1 MSEATATNDW
11 YHDWVRLH
19 CRVTGLA
26 AEEQLLALRGV
37 VVRNWTANAGEL
49 AAVTERWAANGVQLR
64 WLSDLNGTLRR
75 MLLDLRAE
83 VAHYAPPEPAAARG
97 CRWCGGRGLV
107 VVPIPECVENDPL
120 PRLVPYAGGAN
131 VQTGTVLCDDAYCA
145 AGAEAR
151 RREDARDTKRHLST
165 FGAYCIRLDVPP
177 DALLGLLAEHER
189 ARRADVCARPEFAP
203 GRDPVRVRFRR
214 PEAA

>member
-1 MSEATATNDW
+1 VTEPSNDW
-11 YHDWVRLH
+11 YADWVALH
-19 CRVTGLA
+19 CRVTGLQ

-37 VVRNWTANAGEL
+37 AVRNWTANAGEL
-49 AAVTERWAANGVQLR
+49 AAVTERWAANGVQIR

-83 VAHYAPPEPAAARG
+83 TAHYAPPPERPAGRT
-97 CRWCGGRGLV
+97 CRWCEGRGLV
-107 VVPIPECVENDPL
+107 RVPVPECVAVDPL

-131 VQTGTVLCDDAYCA
+131 VQTGMVLCDDAHCHP
-145 AGAEAR
+145 GAEAR
-151 RREDARDTKRHLST
+151 CREEARDTKRHLST

-177 DALLGLLAEHER
+177 DALLGLLAAAEAAR
-189 ARRADVCARPEFAP
+189 AADIARKPEFFP
-203 GRDPVRVRFRR
+203 GRDPVRVIYRR

>member
-1 MSEATATNDW
+1 MSAATATNDW
-11 YHDWVRLH
+11 YADWVRIH

-26 AEEQLLALRGV
+26 AEEQLLALRGI

-83 VAHYAPPEPAAARG
+83 AAQYAPPEPPVARA
-97 CRWCGGRGLV
+97 CKWCGGRGLV
-107 VVPIPECVENDPL
+107 TVPVPACVENDPV
-120 PRLVPYAGGAN
+120 PRLVPYAGG
-131 VQTGTVLCDDAYCA
+131 TGVATGSVLCDDAFCG

-151 RREDARDTKRHLST
+151 RREEARDTKRHLST
-165 FGAYCIRLDVPP
+165 FGAYCVRLDVAP
-177 DALLGLLAEHER
+177 DRVLALLAAHER
-189 ARRADVCARPEFAP
+189 ERYLETTARPEFDGGAL
-203 GRDPVRVRFRR
+203 RERAAYRS